1 MECHRP
7 GIAELAMTS
16 LQSWLELVTWR
27 DFIDIALVAVAVYYL
42 LLLIR
47 GTRAV
52 QILLGILLIAGVN
65 FLADRLELTT
75 LDALL
80 SNFLIILPFAV
91 IVLFRQE
98 IRKAL
103 ASFGRNPWWGRS
115 SDTNVESTINDL
127 VLAATSLSD
136 RRIGGLIVVQRLE
149 GLGQAIE
156 NGIELDAALS
166 YNLLFNIFTP
176 GTPLH
181 DGAVI
186 IQQDRIAAASCFL
199 PLALAPEVSKD
210 FGTRHRAALGITEN
224 ADAVAIVIS
233 EETGIISVAVDGKM
247 ERGLDAKS
255 LRNSLYLHLITEL
268 YPSVP
273 GVT

>member
-1 MECHRP
+1 MNLESW
-7 GIAELAMTS
+7 IA
-16 LQSWLELVTWR
+16 LVTWR
-27 DFIDIALVAVAVYYL
+27 DILDIALVAIAVYYL

-65 FLADRLELTT
+65 FLAERLQLAT

-103 ASFGRNPWWGRS
+103 ARFGRNPWWGRPT
-115 SDTNVESTINDL
+115 DANVESTINDL
-127 VLAATSLSD
+127 VLAATTLAA

-149 GLGQAIE
+149 GLGQAIDT
-156 NGIELDAALS
+156 GIEVDAAVS
-166 YNLLFNIFTP
+166 YDLLINIFTP

-186 IQQDRIAAASCFL
+186 IQQDRLAAASCFL

-210 FGTRHRAALGITEN
+210 FGTRHRAALGISEE
-224 ADAVAIVIS
+224 ADAVAIVVS
-233 EETGIISVAVDGKM
+233 EETGVISVAVDGNM
-247 ERGLDAKS
+247 ERGLDAKN
-255 LRNSLYLHLITEL
+255 LRNSLYRHLITEIN
-268 YPSVP
+268 PSIP
-273 GVT
+273 GVA

>member
-1 MECHRP
+1 MNLP
-7 GIAELAMTS
+7 SWVELI
-16 LQSWLELVTWR
+16 TWR
-27 DFIDIALVAVAVYYL
+27 DILDIALVTIAVYYL

-52 QILLGILLIAGVN
+52 QILLGILGIAGVN
-65 FLADRLELTT
+65 FLAGRLQLTT

-115 SDTNVESTINDL
+115 TNSNVESVINEI
-127 VLAATSLSD
+127 VHAATTLAS
-136 RRIGGLIVVQRLE
+136 RRVGGLIVVQRLE

-156 NGIELDAALS
+156 TGIEIDAAVS
-166 YNLLFNIFTP
+166 YDLLINIFTP

-186 IQQDRIAAASCFL
+186 LQQDRIAAASCYL
-199 PLALAPEVSKD
+199 PLALAPEISKN
-210 FGTRHRAALGITEN
+210 FGTRHRAALGISEET
-224 ADAVAIVIS
+224 DAVAIVVS
-233 EETGIISVAVDGKM
+233 EETGTISVTVDGKM
-247 ERGLDAKS
+247 DRRLNATTLRDS
-255 LRNSLYLHLITEL
+255 LTKHLITEL
-268 YPSVP
+268 NSPLA
-273 GVT
+273 GVA